1 MVTNYNPYIVIDLV
15 SFEKM
20 MEYLRI
26 GKQMA
31 QKSYPH
37 LTEDY
42 DRVINNAKERAESFT
57 GTQNKPKTHK
67 AY

>member
-1 MVTNYNPYIVIDLV
+1 
-15 SFEKM
+15 M

-26 GKQMA
+26 GKKMA
-31 QKSYPH
+31 EKSYPH